1 MAVFTSRVFRCCT
14 LALALFL
21 VLASPVST
29 PAFAAESIT
38 YLFPAP
44 PILPAFGPIQLAKGK
59 GYFSDV
65 GLDVS
70 FAVGRGGVDVAK
82 QVGAGNAPIGGIVA
96 DAPIMVRGNGVPI
109 KMVAVFGGKG
119 FMQLVV
125 REDSGIEK
133 PADLKGKTI
142 TVMSFQDTTFYALL
156 GLLASAGLTQDDV
169 NIQAVG
175 PTGVWEFV
183 ATGKSAGMAG
193 VPDWIPPV
201 QAAGVKVKVIPT
213 DEYFPHMAQ
222 AIAVSDQVIKERPEM
237 VQKFVTAALHGMK
250 DIIDDPNKAA
260 EDFVTFVPEWKG
272 KEGAVK
278 AAFNY
283 YAKLVYVGQAKLGEI
298 NVERLTTLQ
307 DFYLAKGIIQKKTPV
322 EDLYTNQFI
331 K

>member
-1 MAVFTSRVFRCCT
+1 MAVFTSRVLQCCV
-14 LALALFL
+14 LALLL
-21 VLASPVST
+21 VLVSPVST

-44 PILPAFGPIQLAKGK
+44 PILPAFGPIQIAKGK
-59 GYFSDV
+59 GYFSDA

-213 DEYFPHMAQ
+213 DDYFPHMAQ

-250 DIIDDPNKAA
+250 DIIDDPDKAA
-260 EDFVTFVPEWKG
+260 QDFVTFVPEWKG

-322 EDLYTNQFI
+322 EELYTNQFI